1 MVGTLPDRQV
11 LRFCIQDDIHLDPS
25 DFHVES
31 GRHRLLTKN
40 ETFYKSLS
48 SAAIDNIQRFVEP
61 HPKPFKATAPTR
73 MDICDGEL
81 VTFLSTMPVDENVLP
96 GAMAVSDYG
105 AHVRDRS
112 KTSKPPPSEAFKT
125 NFSPSGG
132 AYTAMCAPLSK
143 HAANTSPSNIPLVST
158 VAVSEKISG
167 FSIQRSS
174 TDASKDLQEC
184 QEVTIAER
192 KGILSK
198 LRAKLVVPNGKKR
211 VRFQLKKLVKVEIKG
226 QSLRPMQLTDDD
238 VAKLWWSKDE
248 RNAMR
253 DREKVA
259 AYRFLSSRP
268 NFELV
273 AEHLLLKCSNDND
286 VELGLTSQEHTP
298 AGNNYSYDEAL
309 RMLVN
314 HNERG
319 LEGILIKALKIES
332 CHFYNN
338 SHKSMVARVLETQ
351 DMLKSLVF
359 CSGEEKT
366 SIIAL
371 NLSLISAVS
380 ARFARMLAE
389 GDAHVASGAYDG
401 ASIPVYEESSPC
413 KGSILKTISLNKR
426 YLML

>member
-11 LRFCIQDDIHLDPS
+11 LRFCLQDEIHLDPS
-25 DFHVES
+25 DFHMES
-31 GRHRLLTKN
+31 GRRRLLAKD
-40 ETFYKSLS
+40 EAFYKSLS

-61 HPKPFKATAPTR
+61 QPKPFKATAPPSKDR
-73 MDICDGEL
+73 FDGESSSS
-81 VTFLSTMPVDENVLP
+81 VSTIPVDENALLGETTASDF
-96 GAMAVSDYG
+96 GAN
-105 AHVRDRS
+105 VRCRS
-112 KTSKPPPSEAFKT
+112 KTSKSPSAAFK
-125 NFSPSGG
+125 NKHSPSGD
-132 AYTAMCAPLSK
+132 AHTPIYTPLSMY
-143 HAANTSPSNIPLVST
+143 AANASPSNVPLVSMA
-158 VAVSEKISG
+158 AVSEKISG
-167 FSIQRSS
+167 FSIQGSS
-174 TDASKDLQEC
+174 IDARKDIQEC
-184 QEVTIAER
+184 QDFKIATR

-198 LRAKLVVPNGKKR
+198 LRAKLVVPNGKKQ
-211 VRFQLKKLVKVEIKG
+211 VRFQLKKQVKVEIKG
-226 QSLRPMQLTDDD
+226 KSLRPMQLTDED
-238 VAKLWWSKDE
+238 VAKLWWSKAE

-273 AEHLLLKCSNDND
+273 AEHLLLKCSTDND
-286 VELGLTSQEHTP
+286 FELGLTSQEYTP
-298 AGNNYSYDEAL
+298 SGNNYSYDEAL

-351 DMLKSLVF
+351 EMLKSLVF
-359 CSGEEKT
+359 CSGEERT

-371 NLSLISAVS
+371 NLSLISSVS
-380 ARFARMLAE
+380 AKFARMLAE
-389 GDAHVASGAYDG
+389 GDAHVASGAYD
-401 ASIPVYEESSPC
+401 ASSIPMYEESSTYTR
-413 KGSILKTISLNKR
+413 SILKTISLNKR